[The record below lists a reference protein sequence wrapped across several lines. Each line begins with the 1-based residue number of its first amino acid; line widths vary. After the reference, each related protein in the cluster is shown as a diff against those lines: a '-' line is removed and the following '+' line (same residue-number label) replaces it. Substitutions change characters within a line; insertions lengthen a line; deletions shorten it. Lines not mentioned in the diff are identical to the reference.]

1 MYNRLSM
8 KNLFLLVV
16 ITAMIHGDLFSQ
28 DNSPFTRAQ
37 KLQRTLAYSEAIP
50 LYLKALDQ
58 DPNKPEALR
67 GIGECFRL
75 TNQTE
80 QAETYYRKLVNGGKS
95 VEPNDKL
102 RLAQMLMANAN
113 YTEAQQYF
121 TEYSST
127 ASADER
133 AKNQLEA
140 IHMLDSFLKDS
151 LRYKVTNGKFN
162 SANSDFSPVRFAD
175 GFVFVSSRGRGG
187 MKDKTHSWTGD
198 PFLSLFYAKGS
209 LEQIS
214 NVSPFAEELKSEYND
229 GPACFSA
236 KGDEMFLTRNN
247 GKSLNRNDKTARLK
261 IVVSKLENGKWSEAA
276 DLPFNRAQY
285 NTAHA
290 CLSIDG
296 KRLYFASDM
305 PGGSGGMDIYYS
317 DRIESTWSDPIN
329 MGKQVN
335 TSGNEAF
342 PYIGPDGL
350 LYFSSD
356 GWPGLGG
363 LDLFKIDLNASE
375 KPRNAGYPINTHK
388 DDFGVWFSAD
398 MKYGMLSSNRKGG
411 NGDDDIWMLEF
422 INKLV
427 IYGTV
432 ADKETL
438 VPIPNAP
445 VVLKDSSGNV
455 VATAVTDA
463 NGKYSLEGEFN
474 MDYSV
479 SSNPDGWF
487 AGSKDFSTKGINND
501 SMEVNLLLEKII
513 INKPIVLENIY
524 YDLDKW
530 NIRPDAAIELDKLIN
545 ILNDNPKIVIELG
558 SHTDSRAPDSYNMAL
573 SDRRAKSAADYI
585 VKKGGIDSS
594 RITGKGYGETMLVNQ
609 CKNKVRCSEAEHQKN
624 RRTEFKVVSQ

>member
-1 MYNRLSM
+1 MYNWMSM
-8 KNLFLLVV
+8 KKLFLL
-16 ITAMIHGDLFSQ
+16 ILLSAIIHGDLFSQ

-58 DPNKPEALR
+58 NPDKPEALR
-67 GIGECFRL
+67 GIAECFRL

-80 QAETYYRKLVNGGKS
+80 QSETYYRKLVMAGKG
-95 VEPNDKL
+95 VEAIDKL

-113 YTEAQQYF
+113 YTDAQRYF
-121 TEYSST
+121 TEYNST
-127 ASADER
+127 ATTDER

-151 LRYKVTNGKFN
+151 VRYKIINGKFN
-162 SANSDFSPVRFAD
+162 SANSEFSPVRFAD

-187 MKDKTHSWTGD
+187 INDKTHSWTGD

-214 NVSPFAEELKSEYND
+214 NVAPFAEELKSEYND
-229 GPACFSA
+229 GPVCFSA
-236 KGDEMFLTRNN
+236 KSDEMFLTRNN
-247 GKSLNRNDKTARLK
+247 SKTPIRNDKTARLK
-261 IVVSKLENGKWSEAA
+261 IVVSKLENGKWSEAV

-305 PGGSGGMDIYYS
+305 PAGSGGMDIYYS
-317 DRIESTWSDPIN
+317 DRIESTWSDPVNI
-329 MGKQVN
+329 GKQIN

-342 PYIGPDGL
+342 PYIGPDGM

-363 LDLFKIDLNASE
+363 LDVFKMDLNSSE

-388 DDFGVWFSAD
+388 DEFGIWLSAD
-398 MKYGMLSSNRKGG
+398 MKKGMLSSNRKGG
-411 NGDDDIWMLEF
+411 IGDDDIWMLEF

-427 IYGTV
+427 INGTV
-432 ADKETL
+432 SDKETL
-438 VPIPNAP
+438 TPIPNAP
-445 VVLKDSSGNV
+445 VVLKDSSGNI
-455 VATAVTDA
+455 VATTVTDA
-463 NGKYSLEGEFN
+463 DGKYSIEGEYN
-474 MDYSV
+474 MDYII

-487 AGSKDFSTKGINND
+487 AGSKDFSTKGMTND
-501 SMEVNLLLEKII
+501 SLEVNLLLEKII

-530 NIRPDAAIELDKLIN
+530 NIRPDAAVELDKLIT

-558 SHTDSRAPDSYNMAL
+558 SHTDSRAPDSYNMSL

-585 VKKGGIDSS
+585 VKRGGIDSS
-594 RITGKGYGETMLVNQ
+594 RITGKGYGETMLVNS
-609 CKNKVRCSEAEHQKN
+609 CKNKVRCTEADHQKN
-624 RRTEFKVVSQ
+624 RRTEFKLVSQ

>member
-1 MYNRLSM
+1 MSM
-8 KNLFLLVV
+8 KKLFLLVI
-16 ITAMIHGDLFSQ
+16 ITAMIYGDLFSQ

-50 LYLKALDQ
+50 LYMKALDQ
-58 DPNKPEALR
+58 NPDKPEALR
-67 GIGECFRL
+67 GIAECFRL

-80 QAETYYRKLVNGGKS
+80 QSETYYRKLVMAGKG
-95 VEPNDKL
+95 VEAIDKL

-113 YTEAQQYF
+113 YTDAQRYF
-121 TEYSST
+121 TEYNST
-127 ASADER
+127 ATTDER

-151 LRYKVTNGKFN
+151 VRYKITNGKFN
-162 SANSDFSPVRFAD
+162 SANSEFSPVRFAD

-187 MKDKTHSWTGD
+187 INDKTHSWTGD

-214 NVSPFAEELKSEYND
+214 NVAPFAEELKSEYND
-229 GPACFSA
+229 GPVCFSA
-236 KGDEMFLTRNN
+236 KSDEMFLTRNN
-247 GKSLNRNDKTARLK
+247 SKTPLRNDKTARLK

-317 DRIESTWSDPIN
+317 DRIESTWSDPVNI
-329 MGKQVN
+329 GKQIN

-342 PYIGPDGL
+342 PYIGPDGM

-363 LDLFKIDLNASE
+363 LDVFKMDLNSAE

-388 DDFGVWFSAD
+388 DDFGIWLSAD

-411 NGDDDIWMLEF
+411 VGDDDVWKIEF

-427 IYGTV
+427 IFGTV

-438 VPIPNAP
+438 TPIPNAP
-445 VVLKDSSGNV
+445 VYLKDSSGNT

-463 NGKYSLEGEFN
+463 DGKYTMEGDFN
-474 MDYSV
+474 MDYII

-487 AGSKDFSTKGINND
+487 AGSKDFTTKGLTND
-501 SMEVNLLLEKII
+501 SLEVNLLLEKII

-530 NIRPDAAIELDKLIN
+530 NIRPDAAIELDKLIT

-558 SHTDSRAPDSYNMAL
+558 SHTDSRAPDSYNMSL

-594 RITGKGYGETMLVNQ
+594 RITGKGYGETMLVNS
-609 CKNKVRCSEAEHQKN
+609 CKNKVRCTEAEHQKN

>member
-1 MYNRLSM
+1 M
-8 KNLFLLVV
+8 KKLFLLVI

-37 KLQRTLAYSEAIP
+37 KLQRTFAYSEAIP

-58 DPNKPEALR
+58 NPDKPEALR

-80 QAETYYRKLVNGGKS
+80 QAETYYRKLVTGGKG
-95 VEPNDKL
+95 VESNDKL

-121 TEYSST
+121 TEYST
-127 ASADER
+127 TTSADER

-151 LRYKVTNGKFN
+151 VRYKISNGKFN
-162 SANSDFSPVRFAD
+162 SSNSDFSPARFSD

-187 MKDKTHSWTGD
+187 VNDKTHSWTGD

-214 NVSPFAEELKSEYND
+214 NVAPFAEELKSEYND

-247 GKSLNRNDKTARLK
+247 SKLPFRNDKTARLK
-261 IVVSKLENGKWSEAA
+261 IVVSKLENGKWTEAA

-285 NTAHA
+285 STAHA

-317 DRIESTWSDPIN
+317 DRVESSWSNPVN

-342 PYIGPDGL
+342 PYIGPDGS

-363 LDLFKIDLNASE
+363 LDVFKIDLNSSE

-398 MKYGMLSSNRKGG
+398 MKYGMLSSNRNGG
-411 NGDDDIWMLEF
+411 AGDDDVWIFEF

-438 VPIPNAP
+438 TPIPNAP
-445 VVLKDSSGNV
+445 VVLKDSTGNI

-463 NGKYSLEGEFN
+463 DGKYAFEGEYN
-474 MDYSV
+474 MDYSI
-479 SSNPDGWF
+479 SSNPEGWF
-487 AGSKDFSTKGINND
+487 AGSKDFTTKGISND
-501 SMEVNLLLEKII
+501 SLEVDLLLEKII
-513 INKPIVLENIY
+513 INKPIVIENIY
-524 YDLDKW
+524 YDFDKW
-530 NIRPDAAIELDKLIN
+530 NIRRDAAIELDKLVV
-545 ILNDNPKIVIELG
+545 ILKDNPKIVIVLG
-558 SHTDSRAPDSYNMAL
+558 SHTDSRGSDAYNEIL
-573 SDRRAKSAADYI
+573 SQRRAQSAVDYI
-585 VKKGGIDSS
+585 VKIGGISQD
-594 RITGKGYGETMLVNQ
+594 RISAKGYGETILVNR
-609 CKNKVRCSEAEHQKN
+609 CKNDIPCSAAEHQQN
-624 RRTEFKVVSQ
+624 RRTEFKVVSH